1 VRLLILT
8 IAGMILAGT
17 ALAEPL
23 TSPNRSEVT
32 ALFTKRCVAM
42 ITRDSPKVPRYY
54 SRAPFTDQ
62 EISDYCGCVALT
74 MADVLTEEEWSVI
87 KNNKPVKSAPKIIKD
102 STEEKAKCLAVEK
115 CKKHLNLPDPSHFQY
130 EQCWKG

>member
-1 VRLLILT
+1 
-8 IAGMILAGT
+8 MILAGT

-23 TSPNRSEVT
+23 TSSNRSAVT
-32 ALFTKRCVAM
+32 TAFTKHCLAI
-42 ITRDSPKVPRYY
+42 ITRDSSKVPRYY

-74 MADVLTEEEWSVI
+74 MADVLTEEEWSEI
-87 KNNKPVKSAPKIIKD
+87 KDNKPTKSVSKSIKE
-102 STEEKAKCLAVEK
+102 SAVEKAKCLVVEK
-115 CKKHLNLPDPSHFQY
+115 CKKYLNLPDPSQFQY